1 MHLLIRRAFPVRFE
15 WRRLGQLVIVMGGI
29 AAAGDVLL
37 PTHGAVGFV
46 TRAAAF
52 AVIPLALWVT
62 GFAHQQELERVHTL
76 LSTAARRR
84 AAGEPA

>member
-1 MHLLIRRAFPVRFE
+1 LTV
-15 WRRLGQLVIVMGGI
+15 VVGGI

-52 AVIPLALWVT
+52 ALIPLALWLT
-62 GFAHQQELERVHTL
+62 GFAHQRELERARSL
-76 LSTAARRR
+76 LLQAARRR